1 MWAECVSM
9 IFWRGTTL
17 AGHDRTDPGAVSGK
31 FVEAD
36 MAAPLFL
43 CVIHCLTGNIKDICC
58 STMK

>member
-1 MWAECVSM
+1 M